1 VSRLV
6 VFDLDDT
13 LYLERDFVRSG
24 FRAVADHVRRT
35 LRVRGLFAVAWRRF
49 EAGERGTVFDR
60 ALAERGIAPS
70 KRLVQEMVRVYRTH
84 DPRVRLC
91 PDARRFL
98 RRPPAA
104 TTLAIISDGPLAA
117 QRAKVRALGLGP
129 LVSAIVLTGRWGPRF
144 AKPHPR
150 AFEMLERR
158 FRIPGAL
165 CSYVGDNPAKDF
177 DTPLALGW
185 TVVRL
190 RRPEG
195 LHARRPGPA
204 IPEVRSCEE
213 LERCLPSP
221 RSRA

>member
-13 LYLERDFVRSG
+13 LYLVRDFVRSG

-35 LRVRGLFAVAWRRF
+35 LRVRGCSRWRGAFRG
-49 EAGERGTVFDR
+49 GERGTVFDH

-195 LHARRPGPA
+195 LHARLPGPA